1 MPLSQQKYNE
11 FSSILEKFC
20 LDLGMTVFETGPC
33 KFFCYDA
40 NNSIWSAEFCGYPSA
55 IVSFEEYKH
64 KIWIYPKLTECRG
77 DKILLEGD
85 IELSDNSNLYYYKK
99 VIKNTIQK
107 YKNFLISK
115 KLDKIDKD
123 FQ

>member
-1 MPLSQQKYNE
+1 MPLSHQKYNE
-11 FSSILEKFC
+11 FSTKLEKFC
-20 LDLGMTVFETGPC
+20 LDLGMTVFEPGSF
-33 KFFCYDA
+33 KIFCYDA
-40 NNSIWSAEFCGYPSA
+40 NNPIWSAEFCGYPSA
-55 IVSFEEYKH
+55 IVSFVEKIH
-64 KIWIYPKLTECRG
+64 KIWIYPKLTEYCG

-107 YKNFLISK
+107 YKNYLVLN
-115 KLDKIDKD
+115 KLDKINKD

>member
-1 MPLSQQKYNE
+1 MPLSHQKYNE
-11 FSSILEKFC
+11 FSTKLEKFC

-40 NNSIWSAEFCGYPSA
+40 NNSIWSAEFCGYPSG
-55 IVSFEEYKH
+55 IVSFIENIH
-64 KIWIYPKLTECRG
+64 KIWIYPKLTEYRG

-85 IELSDNSNLYYYKK
+85 RELSDNSNLYYYKK

-107 YKNFLISK
+107 YKNYLILN
-115 KLDKIDKD
+115 KLDKINKD